1 MKKLTYL
8 ISAIAAGFTASAHA
22 DVSVSGSGSAT
33 YISNQ
38 ANNGIVTVGSAVSFG
53 LSTTTGNGMVIST
66 SLALSQDPDADA
78 GPGGDG
84 GQAISFATGGAT
96 ITVGD
101 VEISDT
107 TGAVGGVVGGV
118 LDDNSGMNSDVETA
132 FDDDDGTGV
141 TLSTAVGGATLTVG
155 YIADLNTNN
164 KGDIDATTAETA
176 TSAVISMPLGAVSL
190 TAGFASSDT
199 ENSSGASVSYAM
211 GSGTLTV
218 GYASM
223 DLTAVTTDGGD
234 ATENDLSADG
244 TSTVLGATYKLAL
257 DGDTSLALGYA
268 QKKDGDSESVSQT
281 EMALSRSLGGGA
293 SVYIEMQNLNGDAT
307 AKGSAIALG
316 TSVSF

>member
-33 YISNQ
+33 YISDQ
-38 ANNGIVTVGSAVSFG
+38 ANEGNVIVGTAVSFG
-53 LSTTTGNGMVIST
+53 LSTTTANGMVIST
-66 SLALSQDPDADA
+66 SLALSQDPDTDS
-78 GPGGDG
+78 GPVGDG

-107 TGAVGGVVGGV
+107 PGAVGGVVGDV
-118 LDDNSGMNSDVETA
+118 LDDNAGMNSDVETA

-155 YIADLNTNN
+155 YIADLNTNSN
-164 KGDIDATTAETA
+164 GNMDDTGAETA
-176 TSAVISMPLGAVSL
+176 TSAVISMPMGAVSL

-199 ENSSGASVSYAM
+199 ETSTGASASYAM

-223 DLTAVTTDGGD
+223 DLTATTSGDVT
-234 ATENDLSADG
+234 ANNDLSADG

-293 SVYIEMQNLNGDAT
+293 SVYIEMQNLNGDAA

>member
-38 ANNGIVTVGSAVSFG
+38 ANNGIVTIGTDVSFG
-53 LSTTTGNGMVIST
+53 LSTTTANGMVIST
-66 SLALSQDPDADA
+66 SLALSQDPDADG
-78 GPGGDG
+78 GPAGDG

-107 TGAVGGVVGGV
+107 PGAVGGVVGGV
-118 LDDNSGMNSDVETA
+118 LDDNSGLNSDVETA

-141 TLSTAVGGATLTVG
+141 KLSTAVGGATLTVG
-155 YIADLNTNN
+155 YIADLNTNDKAN
-164 KGDIDATTAETA
+164 IDATTAETA
-176 TSAVISMPLGAVSL
+176 TSAVVSMPMGGFTL
-190 TAGFASSDT
+190 TAGIGSSDV
-199 ENSSGASVSYAM
+199 ESSSGASIAYAM
-211 GSGTLTV
+211 GGGTLTV
-218 GYASM
+218 GYMQA

-234 ATENDLSADG
+234 ATANDLSADG
-244 TSTVLGATYKLAL
+244 QSTVVGATYKMAL
-257 DGDTSLALGYA
+257 DADTSLALGYA
-268 QKKDGDSESVSQT
+268 SKKDGDSESVTQT
-281 EMALSRSLGGGA
+281 ELALSRSLGGGA
-293 SVYIEMQNLNGDAT
+293 SVFIEMQNLSGDAT
-307 AKGSAIALG
+307 ADGTAIAFG

>member
-33 YISNQ
+33 YISDQ
-38 ANNGIVTVGSAVSFG
+38 ASEGNVIVGTAVSFG
-53 LSTTTGNGMVIST
+53 LSTTTANGMVIST
-66 SLALSQDPDADA
+66 SLALSQDPDTNAA
-78 GPGGDG
+78 PTGDG

-118 LDDNSGMNSDVETA
+118 LDDNSGLDSDVETA

-176 TSAVISMPLGAVSL
+176 TSAVVSMPMGGFTL
-190 TAGFASSDT
+190 TAGIGSTDT
-199 ENSSGASVSYAM
+199 ESSSGASVAYAM
-211 GSGTLTV
+211 GGGTLTV
-218 GYASM
+218 GYMQA
-223 DLTAVTTDGGD
+223 DLTAALEGD
-234 ATENDLSADG
+234 ATADDLAADG
-244 TSTVLGATYKLAL
+244 QSSVLGATYKMAL
-257 DGDTSLALGYA
+257 DADTSLALGYA
-268 QKKDGDSESVSQT
+268 NKKDGDSESVTQT
-281 EMALSRSLGGGA
+281 ELALSRSLGGGA
-293 SVYIEMQNLNGDAT
+293 SVFIEMQNLSGDAT
-307 AKGSAIALG
+307 SDGTAIAFG